1 MAQVITECL
10 SGLVTD
16 DTDTPANMTRTETL
30 NNLDDHEAEPS

>member
-1 MAQVITECL
+1 M

-16 DTDTPANMTRTETL
+16 DTDTAANMTETETL